1 MSKRVPLLFPFLLAL
16 IATSFLNACFPR
28 VHLQTFAPFLPF
40 LYARCSRTSSL
51 WIAAL
56 CGLALDLLG
65 SHRLGAHMLSL
76 TAATLLLYG
85 QKRHFYEEK
94 PLALCL
100 FTWILSLILTALL
113 FFLTFLSSAPA
124 MRLEWLL
131 IDFIIMP
138 TIDAF
143 YAFIYFSCPMRFYA
157 YLQKIGLRT
166 FLKRCNFLR
175 RSRVNRSD
183 SMGQ

>member
-1 MSKRVPLLFPFLLAL
+1 MSKRVPLLFPFILAL
-16 IATSFLNACFPR
+16 IATGFLNTYFPR
-28 VHLQTFAPFLPF
+28 VHLQTFTPFLPF
-40 LYARCSRTSSL
+40 LYARCSRISSL

-56 CGLALDLLG
+56 SGLILDLLG
-65 SHRLGAHMLSL
+65 SHRLGAHMLAFSI
-76 TAATLLLYG
+76 ATLLLYG

-113 FFLTFLSSAPA
+113 FFFTFLSSAPA
-124 MRLEWLL
+124 MRLQWFL

-138 TIDAF
+138 SFDAL
-143 YAFIYFSCPMRFYA
+143 YALIYFSCPMLLYRHI
-157 YLQKIGLRT
+157 QKIGLAT

-175 RSRVNRSD
+175 RSHRNHSD
-183 SMGQ
+183 TIGS